1 MKERWIKAYTSL
13 LDWEFFFDP
22 LILRTW
28 IYLLMKAS
36 RWS

>member
-22 LILRTW
+22 LINA
-28 IYLLMKAS
+28 LLKL
-36 RWS
+36 